1 MSTNNK
7 WILALGVVIISWAS
21 AVAQDPVDVIKI
33 GVDLVTVNV
42 SVTEKKGHPV
52 MGLQREDFFVT
63 DEGKP
68 VPLEFFDSKGPA
80 SIVFVVDISSSM
92 RGDKWQNLMKAMKK
106 FLATAHEG
114 SDYTLIVFGDRPQ
127 LVARAVNASE
137 LWRDL
142 ASLRPYGMTALYD
155 AMLLGLN
162 ALERLPQR
170 HKAIVLLSDGEDN
183 FSRSRLSDVQQ
194 AARAH
199 RATIYTV
206 GLLLKEF
213 DREPW
218 QKQSKELLD
227 KLTAATGGLILL
239 PAPEQIRG
247 VLEQINADVSGH
259 YCLSYYPPD
268 TVIGWRHIQVAIAR
282 GPQQVNLRYQERYL
296 RR

>member
-1 MSTNNK
+1 MFWT
-7 WILALGVVIISWAS
+7 S

-33 GVDLVTVNV
+33 GVDLVTINV

-52 MGLQREDFFVT
+52 MGLQRENFFVT
-63 DEGKP
+63 DQGKP
-68 VPLEFFDSKGPA
+68 VSLQFFDSNGPA

-92 RGDKWQNLMKAMKK
+92 RGDKWENLMKAMKK
-106 FLATAHEG
+106 CLATAREG
-114 SDYTLIVFGDRPQ
+114 SDYTLVVFGDRPQ

-155 AMLLGLN
+155 GMLLGLN

-170 HKAIVLLSDGEDN
+170 HKALVLLSDGEDD
-183 FSRSRLSDVQQ
+183 FSRSCLSDVQQ
-194 AARAH
+194 AARTQ

-206 GLLLKEF
+206 GLLLKLR
-213 DREPW
+213 DLTPW
-218 QKQSKELLD
+218 QPHGKELLD
-227 KLTAATGGLILL
+227 KLTSTTGGLMLL

-268 TVIGWRHIQVAIAR
+268 TVNGWRHIQVAIAR
-282 GPQQVNLRYQERYL
+282 SPHEVNLRYQDRYL

>member
-7 WILALGVVIISWAS
+7 WILALGVVIIFRAS

-42 SVTEKKGHPV
+42 SVTEKKGHTV
-52 MGLQREDFFVT
+52 KGLQRENFLVT

-68 VPLEFFDSKGPA
+68 VSLEFFDSNGPA

-127 LVARAVNASE
+127 LLARSVAADE

-142 ASLRPYGMTALYD
+142 ASLRPYGNTALYD

-162 ALERLPQR
+162 ALERVPQR
-170 HKAIVLLSDGEDN
+170 HKALVLLSDGEDN

-194 AARAH
+194 AASSH

-206 GLLLKEF
+206 GLLLKVF
-213 DREPW
+213 DHAPW
-218 QKQSKELLD
+218 QQKGKELLD
-227 KLTAATGGLILL
+227 KLTAATGGLMLF
-239 PAPEQIRG
+239 PAPDQILG
-247 VLEQINADVSGH
+247 VLEQISADVSGH

-268 TVIGWRHIQVAIAR
+268 SVIGLRRIQVAIAG
-282 GPQQVNLRYQERYL
+282 GPQQLNLRYQERYL

>member
-1 MSTNNK
+1 MSINNK
-7 WILALGVVIISWAS
+7 WILALGVVVMFWTS
-21 AVAQDPVDVIKI
+21 AAAQDPVDVIKI

-42 SVTEKKGHPV
+42 SVTEKKGRPV
-52 MGLQREDFFVT
+52 MGLQRENFFVT
-63 DEGKP
+63 DQGKP
-68 VPLEFFDSKGPA
+68 VSLQFFDSNGPA

-92 RGDKWQNLMKAMKK
+92 RGEKWENLMKAMKK
-106 FLATAHEG
+106 FLATAREG
-114 SDYTLIVFGDRPQ
+114 SDYTLVVFGDRPQ

-170 HKAIVLLSDGEDN
+170 HKALVLLSDGEDD
-183 FSRSRLSDVQQ
+183 FSRSCLSDVQQ
-194 AARAH
+194 AARTQ

-206 GLLLKEF
+206 GLLLKLR
-213 DREPW
+213 DLTPW
-218 QKQSKELLD
+218 QPHGKELLD
-227 KLTAATGGLILL
+227 KLTSTTGGLMLL

-268 TVIGWRHIQVAIAR
+268 TVNGWRHIQVAIAR
-282 GPQQVNLRYQERYL
+282 SPHEVNLRYQDRYL

>member
-1 MSTNNK
+1 MSINNK
-7 WILALGVVIISWAS
+7 WILALGVVVMFWTS
-21 AVAQDPVDVIKI
+21 AAAQDPVDVIKI

-42 SVTEKKGHPV
+42 SVTEKKGRPV
-52 MGLQREDFFVT
+52 MGLQRENFFVT
-63 DEGKP
+63 DQGKP
-68 VPLEFFDSKGPA
+68 VSLQFFDSNGPA

-92 RGDKWQNLMKAMKK
+92 RGKKWQNLMKAMKK
-106 FLATAHEG
+106 FLATAAEG

-170 HKAIVLLSDGEDN
+170 HKALVLLSDGEDD
-183 FSRSRLSDVQQ
+183 FSRSCLSDVQQ
-194 AARAH
+194 AARTQ

-206 GLLLKEF
+206 GLLLKLR
-213 DREPW
+213 DLTPW
-218 QKQSKELLD
+218 QPHGKELLD
-227 KLTAATGGLILL
+227 KLTSTTGGLMLL

-268 TVIGWRHIQVAIAR
+268 TVNGWRHIQVAIAR
-282 GPQQVNLRYQERYL
+282 SPHEVNLRYQDRYL

>member
-52 MGLQREDFFVT
+52 MGLQRENFFVT
-63 DEGKP
+63 DEGKR
-68 VPLEFFDSKGPA
+68 VPLEFFDSNGPA

-92 RGDKWQNLMKAMKK
+92 RGNKWQNLMKAMKK

-137 LWRDL
+137 LWQHL

-183 FSRSRLSDVQQ
+183 LSRSRLSDVQQ

-213 DREPW
+213 DRAPW
-218 QKQSKELLD
+218 QQKGKELLD
-227 KLTAATGGLILL
+227 RLTAATGGLILL

-268 TVIGWRHIQVAIAR
+268 TVIGWRQIQVAIAR

>member
-1 MSTNNK
+1 MSMNNK
-7 WILALGVVIISWAS
+7 WILALAIVIISWAS
-21 AVAQDPVDVIKI
+21 AAAQDPVDVIKI

-52 MGLQREDFFVT
+52 MGLQRENFFVT

-68 VPLEFFDSKGPA
+68 VPLEFFDSNGPA

-92 RGDKWQNLMKAMKK
+92 SGTKWQNLKKAMKK
-106 FLATAHEG
+106 FLATTNEG

-127 LVARAVNASE
+127 LAARAVNASE
-137 LWRDL
+137 LWRVF
-142 ASLRPYGMTALYD
+142 SGLRPDGMTALYD

-170 HKAIVLLSDGEDN
+170 HKALVLLSDGEDN
-183 FSRSRLSDVQQ
+183 FSRSRLSDVQK
-194 AARAH
+194 AARAL

-206 GLLLKEF
+206 GMLLKDF
-213 DREPW
+213 DDAPW
-218 QKQSKELLD
+218 QQKSKELLD
-227 KLTAATGGLILL
+227 KLTAATGGLILF

-247 VLEQINADVSGH
+247 VLEQINADVRGH

-268 TVIGWRHIQVAIAR
+268 TVNGWRHIQVAIAR
-282 GPQQVNLRYQERYL
+282 GPQKVNLRYQERYL

>member
-1 MSTNNK
+1 MSINNK
-7 WILALGVVIISWAS
+7 WILALGVVVMFWTS
-21 AVAQDPVDVIKI
+21 AAAQDPVDVIKI

-42 SVTEKKGHPV
+42 SVTEKKGRPV
-52 MGLQREDFFVT
+52 MGLQRENFFVT
-63 DEGKP
+63 DQGKP
-68 VPLEFFDSKGPA
+68 VSLQFFDSNGPA

-92 RGDKWQNLMKAMKK
+92 RGEKWENLMKAMKK
-106 FLATAHEG
+106 FLATAREG
-114 SDYTLIVFGDRPQ
+114 SDYTLVVFGDRPQ

-170 HKAIVLLSDGEDN
+170 HKALVLLSDGEDD
-183 FSRSRLSDVQQ
+183 FSRSCLSDVQQ
-194 AARAH
+194 AARTQ

-206 GLLLKEF
+206 GLLLKLR
-213 DREPW
+213 DLTPW
-218 QKQSKELLD
+218 QPHGKELLD
-227 KLTAATGGLILL
+227 KLTSTTGGLMLL

-268 TVIGWRHIQVAIAR
+268 TLNGWRHIQVAIAR
-282 GPQQVNLRYQERYL
+282 SPHEVNLRYQDRYL

>member
-1 MSTNNK
+1 MSINNK
-7 WILALGVVIISWAS
+7 WILALGVVVMFWTS
-21 AVAQDPVDVIKI
+21 AAAQDPVDVIKI

-42 SVTEKKGHPV
+42 SVTEKKGRPV
-52 MGLQREDFFVT
+52 MGLQRENFFVT
-63 DEGKP
+63 DQGKP
-68 VPLEFFDSKGPA
+68 VSLQFFDSNGPA

-92 RGDKWQNLMKAMKK
+92 RGEKWENLMKAMKK
-106 FLATAHEG
+106 FLARAHEG

-127 LVARAVNASE
+127 LVACSVAADE

-142 ASLRPYGMTALYD
+142 ASLRPYGNTALYD

-162 ALERLPQR
+162 ALERVPQR

-183 FSRSRLSDVQQ
+183 NSRARLSDVQQ
-194 AARAH
+194 AARSH

-206 GLLLKEF
+206 GLRLKQF
-213 DREPW
+213 DRAPW
-218 QKQSKELLD
+218 QQNGKEVLD
-227 KLTAATGGLILL
+227 KLTAATGGLMLF

-268 TVIGWRHIQVAIAR
+268 TGIGWRHIQVAIAR
-282 GPQQVNLRYQERYL
+282 GPQEVNLRYQERYL

>member
-7 WILALGVVIISWAS
+7 WIVALGVVIFCWAS

-42 SVTEKKGHPV
+42 SVTEKKGRPV
-52 MGLQREDFFVT
+52 MGLQRENFFVT
-63 DEGKP
+63 DQGKP
-68 VPLEFFDSKGPA
+68 VSLEFFDSHGPA
-80 SIVFVVDISSSM
+80 SIVFVIDISSSM
-92 RGDKWQNLMKAMKK
+92 RGDKWENLMKAMKK

-114 SDYTLIVFGDRPQ
+114 TDYTLIVFGDRPE
-127 LVARAVNASE
+127 LMARSVAANE
-137 LWRDL
+137 FWRDL
-142 ASLRPYGMTALYD
+142 TSLRPYGNTALYD

-162 ALERLPQR
+162 ALERVPQR

-183 FSRSRLSDVQQ
+183 NSRACLSDVQQ
-194 AARAH
+194 AARSH

-206 GLLLKEF
+206 GLRLKQF
-213 DREPW
+213 DHAPW
-218 QKQSKELLD
+218 QQKGKELLD
-227 KLTAATGGLILL
+227 KLTAATGGLMLF
-239 PAPEQIRG
+239 PVPEQIRG

-268 TVIGWRHIQVAIAR
+268 SVIGLRHIQVAIAG
-282 GPQQVNLRYQERYL
+282 GPQQFNLRYQERYL